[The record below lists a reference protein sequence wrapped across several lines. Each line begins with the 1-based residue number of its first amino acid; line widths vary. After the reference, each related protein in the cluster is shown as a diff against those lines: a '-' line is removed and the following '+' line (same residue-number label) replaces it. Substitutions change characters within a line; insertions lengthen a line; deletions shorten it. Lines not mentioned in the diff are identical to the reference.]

1 MFVDG
6 FGHPQGMFPWMISG
20 TTRDVSVDDF
30 GHHEGCFRGWFR
42 APGCFRGWFRAP
54 TRDAPTLKK
63 IKK

>member
-42 APGCFRGWFRAP
+42 AP